1 MNLSPD
7 QPAVEALRALPA
19 GFAPVVD
26 GERFVGTATDRSI
39 RRALLTRTDWDSLRV
54 GDVLDETPVAVPPS
68 ASDDEVRSLLEASHV
83 RACAVVDGD
92 RLVGTRTVADVGA
105 GLPDVTAVVMAGGKG
120 TRLQP
125 LTDKVPKPLL
135 AVGRNSILE
144 RLLENFHEALIDDV
158 WLAVNY
164 MAEMVEARIGDGTGY
179 GVRVRYLRE
188 DQPLHTAGALGLLP
202 ERPAGPILV
211 AHADQVT
218 SLPFARMVDFHLA
231 EEAAIT
237 VGAFYHRVDVPYGV
251 LRHDGTA
258 LTEIDEKPTLSFP
271 CFAGFTVVDPS
282 ALDLIPP
289 ETVFSMVDLIEAANA
304 AGRRVVVFPIVE
316 TWLDIGNWEDL
327 NKALLWFVTGEEGL
341 L

>member
-1 MNLSPD
+1 MQLTPD
-7 QPAVEALRALPA
+7 QAAVEALRALPA

-26 GERFVGTATDRSI
+26 GERFVGTVTDRSI
-39 RRALLTRTDWDSLRV
+39 RRVLLATTTWDSLRV
-54 GDVLDETPVAVPPS
+54 ADVLDATPLAVSTS
-68 ASDDEVRSLLEASHV
+68 ASDDDVRSLLEASHV

-105 GLPDVTAVVMAGGKG
+105 GLPEVTAVVMAGGKG

-144 RLLENFHEALIDDV
+144 RLLENFHDALIDDV

-164 MAEMVEARIGDGTGY
+164 MADMVEARIGDGSGY
-179 GVRVRYLRE
+179 GVRVRYLKE

-251 LRHDGTA
+251 LRHDGTT
-258 LTEIDEKPTLSFP
+258 LTAFDEKPTLSFP
-271 CFAGFTVVDPS
+271 CFAGFTVLDP
-282 ALDLIPP
+282 ATIDLVPP
-289 ETVFSMVDLIEAANA
+289 GTVFTMPDLMEAARA
-304 AGRRVVVFPIVE
+304 EGRKVVVFPIVE